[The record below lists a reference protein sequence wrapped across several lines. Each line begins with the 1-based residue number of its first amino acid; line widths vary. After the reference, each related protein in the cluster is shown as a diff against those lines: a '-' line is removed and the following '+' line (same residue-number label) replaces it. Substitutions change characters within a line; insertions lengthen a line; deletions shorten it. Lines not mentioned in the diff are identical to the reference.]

1 MTEDYDVDL
10 VYVMD
15 LYRHGKVSWMLDF
28 AIRAG
33 AGILLLVVG
42 SVIIGGI
49 KKAVRRKENG
59 EYFYE

>member
-1 MTEDYDVDL
+1 MTEDYEVDL

-33 AGILLLVVG
+33 AAILLVVVD

-49 KKAVRRKENG
+49 KEGVRRKENG